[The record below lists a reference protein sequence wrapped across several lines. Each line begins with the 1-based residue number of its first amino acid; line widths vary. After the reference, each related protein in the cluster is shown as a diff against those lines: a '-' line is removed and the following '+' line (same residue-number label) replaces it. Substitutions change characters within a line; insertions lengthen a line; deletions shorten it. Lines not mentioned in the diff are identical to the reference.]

1 MSFGY
6 KKPRQVFTDDQE
18 SKLVAYLKHASSIYF
33 GLCPREVRVLAY
45 ECAKRFNVSMPM
57 TWSEVEM
64 AGSDWFSGFLKRH
77 SQLSLRIPEATSI
90 ARATAF
96 NKTNVSSF
104 FDKLAELMDK
114 YNFDGSRIW
123 NVDETGITTASK
135 PSKIV
140 ASCGVKQIGSLT
152 TAERGT
158 LVTICAAVSG
168 SGQTIPPFL
177 VFPRMKFKEYFLNG
191 APNGSKGSSYPSG
204 WMTSD
209 NFLLFMRYFVEHV
222 RPRKEHPILLLLD
235 NHESHWKC

>member
-1 MSFGY
+1 MRTYTRKRRSSNPEVVKRAVEHYNNSSDGYKKTSQLFGVPRSTIQGYIKKLQSQSGENSTTSITAVSFGY

-158 LVTICAAVSG
+158 LVTLCAAVSG
-168 SGQTIPPFL
+168 SGQTT
-177 VFPRMKFKEYFLNG
+177 VF
-191 APNGSKGSSYPSG
+191 
-204 WMTSD
+204 
-209 NFLLFMRYFVEHV
+209 H
-222 RPRKEHPILLLLD
+222 H
-235 NHESHWKC
+235 